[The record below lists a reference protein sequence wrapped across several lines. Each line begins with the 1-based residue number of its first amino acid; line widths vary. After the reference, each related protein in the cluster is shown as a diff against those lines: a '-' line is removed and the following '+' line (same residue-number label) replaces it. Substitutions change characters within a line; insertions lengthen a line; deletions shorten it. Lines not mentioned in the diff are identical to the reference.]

1 MITDIELLKERVDE
15 LEKEL
20 REARKE
26 YNEVRLSKLREAYE
40 ARKEADQTIQE
51 ELKSLGYTN
60 YTSPFSLRFYR

>member
-40 ARKEADQTIQE
+40 ARKEADMTIQE